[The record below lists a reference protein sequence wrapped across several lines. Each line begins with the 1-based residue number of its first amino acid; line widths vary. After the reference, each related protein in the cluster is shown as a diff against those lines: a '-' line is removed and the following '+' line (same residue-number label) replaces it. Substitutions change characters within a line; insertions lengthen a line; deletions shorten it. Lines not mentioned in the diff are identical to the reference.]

1 MKEFIGEGGRGLGL
15 GFDFNGKVARE
26 KLKIKSD
33 YLFPILNP
41 IRAPVQKNN
50 LNPIRASVNK
60 SYPSQLNKGT
70 IMSTHSEN
78 QETWLDDLIG
88 EAPPQI
94 AQRLGRLAQSYSAP
108 KGTADISP
116 QKAPTKYDEELDK
129 KLLKN
134 FRHTIQSKLTIGDP
148 DSAALKILR
157 REAEKRAKKVAKTR
171 KPLTSAPKLPPSK
184 TSRPKEVPLPYT
196 LDESSDPRPRT
207 PDNRSPDPLAALK
220 DGQKLI
226 EKANDNLQGN
236 AGILNEPAIRSLDVR
251 ERTFVGHLF
260 NGLPADEA
268 ADLAGYPHR
277 DGLAQV
283 IFNKPHIRTALE
295 WLQKEYLRSIGATL
309 TNVVTQMTHI
319 AFLDPR
325 RVVDM
330 ETGAPI
336 PLHKLDF
343 ATAAALESVD
353 ITQTEFNGASTITKT
368 KYKFNSKLK
377 AIQQLGEH
385 LGLFN
390 QVQKVELTGKD
401 GGPIEMEMSHTEI
414 ARRIAFMLRSS
425 PEIVDVDITPA
436 EG

>member
-1 MKEFIGEGGRGLGL
+1 
-15 GFDFNGKVARE
+15 
-26 KLKIKSD
+26 
-33 YLFPILNP
+33 
-41 IRAPVQKNN
+41 
-50 LNPIRASVNK
+50 
-60 SYPSQLNKGT
+60 
-70 IMSTHSEN
+70 MSNT
-78 QETWLDDLIG
+78 QDAWLDDLIG
-88 EAPPQI
+88 RPPAPTPKPTASKPQ
-94 AQRLGRLAQSYSAP
+94 
-108 KGTADISP
+108 
-116 QKAPTKYDEELDK
+116 TKYDEVLDK
-129 KLLKN
+129 KIFKTLNGTPLS
-134 FRHTIQSKLTIGDP
+134 RLPIGDP

-171 KPLTSAPKLPPSK
+171 KPLTDAPLSK
-184 TSRPKEVPLPYT
+184 RQMPKEVPLPYT
-196 LDESSDPRPRT
+196 LDETFNPKPRS
-207 PDNRSPDPLAALK
+207 PDTRSPDPLSALK

-226 EKANDNLQGN
+226 EKAEDGLQGN
-236 AGILNEPAIRSLDVR
+236 AGILNEPAIRPLDVR

-268 ADLAGYPHR
+268 ANLAGYPHR
-277 DGLAQV
+277 DGLAQI

-330 ETGAPI
+330 VTGAPI
-336 PLHKLDF
+336 PLHLLDH

-353 ITQTEFNGASTITKT
+353 ITQTEFNGVSTITKT

-425 PEIVDVDITPA
+425 PEIVDVDIATT

>member
-1 MKEFIGEGGRGLGL
+1 
-15 GFDFNGKVARE
+15 
-26 KLKIKSD
+26 
-33 YLFPILNP
+33 
-41 IRAPVQKNN
+41 
-50 LNPIRASVNK
+50 
-60 SYPSQLNKGT
+60 
-70 IMSTHSEN
+70 MSTHSEN

-88 EAPPQI
+88 EPPPQV
-94 AQRLGRLAQSYSAP
+94 AQSLGRLAQSYSAP

-116 QKAPTKYDEELDK
+116 QKASTKYGEELDK
-129 KLLKN
+129 KLL
-134 FRHTIQSKLTIGDP
+134 RKLGAQHGTPTNTTVPLTKLPIGDP
-148 DSAALKILR
+148 DSAALSILR
-157 REAEKRAKKVAKTR
+157 REAQKRAAKVAKTR
-171 KPLTSAPKLPPSK
+171 KPLTSAPKLPLSK

-196 LDESSDPRPRT
+196 LDESSDLRPRT

-343 ATAAALESVD
+343 ATAAALEGVE